1 MMKRVPKPVFF
12 IVALLILA
20 FAFTAVF
27 GVSYYNGDNMVTVI
41 KGMSDIR
48 WGIDISGGVNATF
61 KPANDYDASKEE
73 LDAAKATIETRMISS
88 GITDYEL
95 YADSANDKII
105 VRFPWKSDE
114 KNFDASEAI
123 NEISATAQLTFRPGN
138 SYETQTVDKNGNVIL
153 KTATGETAETVL
165 MDGSMVADAQ
175 AGMQQETGKSPEY
188 VVNLTL
194 TEEGKTKF
202 AEITSEY
209 NGKVV
214 SIWMDDIMIS
224 APTVNAVISDGK
236 AVISGSFTAASA
248 TDLANKI
255 KAGALPFELQTVTYG
270 NISPT
275 LGQNALLAMAWAAAI
290 AFAIII
296 IIMIAFYRLPGFIA
310 VISLLGQMG
319 LMVAAISGYFPILNS
334 FTMTLPGIAG
344 LILSIG
350 MGVDCNVIT
359 SERIKEELRGGRTL
373 DGALEKGTKNSLAA
387 IIDGNMTVII
397 VSIILMLV
405 FGPSNILSFIFGE
418 STTGTIYAFGYTLLV
433 GVIANFIMGVFF
445 SRLMLRSVAGLKPFR
460 KTWLYGGAK
469 NGKD

>member
-27 GVSYYNGDNMVTVI
+27 GIAYYNGDNKTTVL
-41 KGMSDIR
+41 KGVGDIR

-61 KPANDYDASKEE
+61 KPADNYDASEE
-73 LDAAKATIETRMISS
+73 EIEAAKATIETRMVSS

-95 YADSANDKII
+95 YADSVHNKII

-114 KNFDASEAI
+114 KEYNANEAI
-123 NEISATAQLTFRPGN
+123 SEISAEAYLSFRPGN
-138 SYETQTVDKNGNVIL
+138 SYTTATVDKNGDKIFL
-153 KTATGETAETVL
+153 TPKGETAEKVL
-165 MDGSMVADAQ
+165 MDGKSVKDAKAGFQNGTNGVA
-175 AGMQQETGKSPEY
+175 ES
-188 VVNLTL
+188 VVELTL
-194 TEEGKTKF
+194 TDEGKDLF
-202 AEITSEY
+202 ASITSEY
-209 NGKVV
+209 KGKVV
-214 SIWMDDIMIS
+214 SIWMDDQMIS
-224 APTVNAVISDGK
+224 APTVNAVITDGK
-236 AVISGSFTAASA
+236 AIISGNFTTATA

-255 KAGALPFELQTVTYG
+255 KAGALPFKLETVTYG

-275 LGQNALLAMAWAAAI
+275 LGQNALLAMGWAAAI

-296 IIMIAFYRLPGFIA
+296 IIMISFYRLPGFIA
-310 VISLLGQMG
+310 VISLIGQMA
-319 LMVAAISGYFPILNS
+319 LSVAAISGYFTIFPS

-359 SERIKEELRGGRTL
+359 AERIKEELRGGRTL
-373 DGALEKGTKNSLAA
+373 DGALEKGSKNSLAA
-387 IIDGNMTVII
+387 IIDGNMTVVI

-418 STTGTIYAFGYTLLV
+418 STTGTIYSFGYTLLI
-433 GVIANFIMGVFF
+433 GVISNFIMGIFF
-445 SRLMLRSVAGLKPFR
+445 SRLMLRSVSGLKPFR
-460 KTWLYGGAK
+460 KAWLYGGAK
-469 NGKD
+469 NDK

>member
-1 MMKRVPKPVFF
+1 
-12 IVALLILA
+12 
-20 FAFTAVF
+20 
-27 GVSYYNGDNMVTVI
+27 
-41 KGMSDIR
+41 
-48 WGIDISGGVNATF
+48 
-61 KPANDYDASKEE
+61 
-73 LDAAKATIETRMISS
+73 
-88 GITDYEL
+88 
-95 YADSANDKII
+95 
-105 VRFPWKSDE
+105 
-114 KNFDASEAI
+114 
-123 NEISATAQLTFRPGN
+123 
-138 SYETQTVDKNGNVIL
+138 
-153 KTATGETAETVL
+153 
-165 MDGSMVADAQ
+165 
-175 AGMQQETGKSPEY
+175 
-188 VVNLTL
+188 
-194 TEEGKTKF
+194 
-202 AEITSEY
+202 
-209 NGKVV
+209 
-214 SIWMDDIMIS
+214 
-224 APTVNAVISDGK
+224 
-236 AVISGSFTAASA
+236 
-248 TDLANKI
+248 
-255 KAGALPFELQTVTYG
+255 
-270 NISPT
+270 
-275 LGQNALLAMAWAAAI
+275 AWAAAI

>member
-20 FAFTAVF
+20 FTFTAVF
-27 GVSYYNGDNMVTVI
+27 GIAYYNGDNKTTVI
-41 KGMSDIR
+41 KGMGDIR

-61 KPANDYDASKEE
+61 KPANDYDASDAE
-73 LDAAKATIETRMISS
+73 LEAAKATIETRMVSS

-114 KNFDASEAI
+114 KEYNASEAI
-123 NEISATAQLTFRPGN
+123 NEISATAKLTFRPGN
-138 SYETQTVDKNGNVIL
+138 SYESTSVDKNGNYIM
-153 KTATGETAETVL
+153 KTPSGETAETVL
-165 MDGSMVADAQ
+165 MDGSAVADAQ
-175 AGMQQETGKSPEY
+175 AMIQQEQGSAGEW

-194 TEEGKTKF
+194 NDEGKSTF
-202 AEITSEY
+202 AKITEEY

-224 APTVNAVISDGK
+224 APKVNAVITDGN
-236 AVISGSFTAASA
+236 AVISGSFTSA
-248 TDLANKI
+248 TAADLANKI
-255 KAGALPFELQTVTYG
+255 KAGALPFELETVTYG
-270 NISPT
+270 NVSPT
-275 LGQNALLAMAWAAAI
+275 LGQNALLAMAWAAGI
-290 AFAIII
+290 AFVLII
-296 IIMIAFYRLPGFIA
+296 IIMIVFYRLPGFIA
-310 VISLLGQMG
+310 VISLMGQMG
-319 LMVAAISGYFPILNS
+319 LSVAAISGYFPIIPS

-359 SERIKEELRGGRTL
+359 AERIKEELRGGRTL

-387 IIDGNMTVII
+387 IIDGNMTVVI

-405 FGPSNILSFIFGE
+405 FGPTNILSFIFGE
-418 STTGTIYAFGYTLLV
+418 STTGTIYSFGYTLLV
-433 GVIANFIMGVFF
+433 GVISNFIMGIFF

-469 NGKD
+469 NGK

>member
-27 GVSYYNGDNMVTVI
+27 GVSYYNGDNKVTVI

-209 NGKVV
+209 NGKVYLRRQ
-214 SIWMDDIMIS
+214 
-224 APTVNAVISDGK
+224 G
-236 AVISGSFTAASA
+236 
-248 TDLANKI
+248 
-255 KAGALPFELQTVTYG
+255 
-270 NISPT
+270 
-275 LGQNALLAMAWAAAI
+275 
-290 AFAIII
+290 
-296 IIMIAFYRLPGFIA
+296 
-310 VISLLGQMG
+310 
-319 LMVAAISGYFPILNS
+319 GYFRQLHRCVRHRSGKQNQ
-334 FTMTLPGIAG
+334 
-344 LILSIG
+344 
-350 MGVDCNVIT
+350 
-359 SERIKEELRGGRTL
+359 GRR
-373 DGALEKGTKNSLAA
+373 ASL
-387 IIDGNMTVII
+387 
-397 VSIILMLV
+397 
-405 FGPSNILSFIFGE
+405 
-418 STTGTIYAFGYTLLV
+418 
-433 GVIANFIMGVFF
+433 
-445 SRLMLRSVAGLKPFR
+445 
-460 KTWLYGGAK
+460 
-469 NGKD
+469 